1 MKINGKEYSLLTSNR
16 GWAQFGVLK
25 RRTNFDLNCGGV
37 YGGIS
42 SVRRDLFD
50 YRGYRELV
58 QLLLNRLI
66 IIGVFS
72 SLKASYE
79 EILWERISLSLTLRE
94 MLSHTLLNDSSS
106 LEVSKKYA

>member
-1 MKINGKEYSLLTSNR
+1 MAGSLQFVEIYLIIGVIESWCNCYLTV
-16 GWAQFGVLK
+16 G
-25 RRTNFDLNCGGV
+25 
-37 YGGIS
+37 
-42 SVRRDLFD
+42 
-50 YRGYRELV
+50 
-58 QLLLNRLI
+58 LLL
-66 IIGVFS
+66 GVFS

>member
-1 MKINGKEYSLLTSNR
+1 MMKIKGKEYSLVTSNR

-50 YRGYRELV
+50 YRGYSRLSELIHDYNEYIMGLFSV
-58 QLLLNRLI
+58 PMQQRI
-66 IIGVFS
+66 IFW
-72 SLKASYE
+72 K
-79 EILWERISLSLTLRE
+79 
-94 MLSHTLLNDSSS
+94 
-106 LEVSKKYA
+106 

>member
-1 MKINGKEYSLLTSNR
+1 MKIKGKEYSLLTSNR
-16 GWAQFGVLK
+16 GWAQLEVLK

-37 YGGIS
+37 CGGIS

-50 YRGYRELV
+50 YRGHRQLV
-58 QLLLNRLI
+58 QLLLTRWI
-66 IIGVFS
+66 IIGGFA

-79 EILWERISLSLTLRE
+79 MTLWERISLSLTLRE

-106 LEVSKKYA
+106 LVVSKKYA

>member
-1 MKINGKEYSLLTSNR
+1 MKIKGKEYSLLTSNR

-58 QLLLNRLI
+58 QLLLNYQSLRSFFGDLI
-66 IIGVFS
+66 MRVTRSGMHNDRQIVLPEVS
-72 SLKASYE
+72 
-79 EILWERISLSLTLRE
+79 TLRSCE
-94 MLSHTLLNDSSS
+94 CRQLSHII
-106 LEVSKKYA
+106 VS

>member
-1 MKINGKEYSLLTSNR
+1 LE
-16 GWAQFGVLK
+16 VLK
-25 RRTNFDLNCGGV
+25 RETNFDLNCGGV

-50 YRGYRELV
+50 YRGHRQLV
-58 QLLLNRLI
+58 QLLLNRWI
-66 IIGVFS
+66 IIGVFA

-79 EILWERISLSLTLRE
+79 KILWERISLSLTLRE

-106 LEVSKKYA
+106 LVVSKKYA